1 MHILLKVK
9 FKYRKPV
16 VVYFFFFVFL
26 FYHLEEVVTCQVS
39 DEVSKVN

>member
-1 MHILLKVK
+1 MHISLKVK

-16 VVYFFFFVFL
+16 VVYFYFFFL